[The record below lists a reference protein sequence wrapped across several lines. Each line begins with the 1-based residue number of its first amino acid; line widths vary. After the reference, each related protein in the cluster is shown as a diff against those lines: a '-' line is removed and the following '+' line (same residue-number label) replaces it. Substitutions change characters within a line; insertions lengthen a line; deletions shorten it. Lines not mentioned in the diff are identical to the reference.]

1 MHDPIAASRRS
12 ALRAVAVQ
20 AAVALLVALAFLA
33 GDGTRAAAAAALGGL
48 ALALGNAVAATL
60 SLRGAVPARF
70 AFAALVAGTMAK
82 WMVVFMA
89 LGIGLWAWQLP
100 PLPMLAGLVTGLMAW
115 LAGLRG
121 LGTQRATRAERER

>member
-12 ALRAVAVQ
+12 ALRAAAMQ

-33 GDGTRAAAAAALGGL
+33 GDGRRAAFAAAIGGL
-48 ALALGNAVAATL
+48 ALALGNVLATLL

-70 AFAALVAGTMAK
+70 AFAALLAGTAAK
-82 WMVVFMA
+82 WLVVFVA
-89 LGIGLWAWQLP
+89 LGIGLRAWQLP
-100 PLPMLAGLVTGLMAW
+100 PLPMLVGLVAGLMAW
-115 LAGLRG
+115 LAGLRR

>member
-82 WMVVFMA
+82 WMVVFVA